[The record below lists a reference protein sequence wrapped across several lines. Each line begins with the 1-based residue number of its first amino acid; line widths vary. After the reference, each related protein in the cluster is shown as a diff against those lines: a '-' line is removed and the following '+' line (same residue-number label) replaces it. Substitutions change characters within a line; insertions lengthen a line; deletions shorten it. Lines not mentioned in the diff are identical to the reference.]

1 MADNIYAKLQA
12 IQSELFVPKGKKN
25 EFGGFNYRSCEDILK
40 VLKPLLTKNKCALHL
55 NNRVVSIGDRTY
67 VEATATLAD
76 CEGSGIID
84 VTAQA
89 REPISKKGMD
99 EMQVTG
105 ATSSYARKYA
115 LAGLFCI
122 DNEKDADTMDTR
134 DDGTPSAKIPAGKQA
149 NPGREAWSL
158 FKVKYSEMDD
168 AELKLAFANAI
179 KEALGMKSDAN
190 VSTKD
195 ITSSQWAK
203 VLDHIRAA

>member
-40 VLKPLLTKNKCALHL
+40 VLKPLLSKHKCALFL
-55 NNRVVSIGDRTY
+55 NNRIISAGDRTY
-67 VEATATLAD
+67 VDVTATLAD
-76 CEGSGIID
+76 CEGSGTIE

-89 REPISKKGMD
+89 REPMSKKGMD

-122 DNEKDADTMDTR
+122 DNEKDADAMDNR
-134 DDGTPSAKIPAGKQA
+134 DDGTPSAKVPAAKPA

-168 AELKLAFANAI
+168 AELKLAFANTI
-179 KEALGMKSDAN
+179 KEALGMKADAN

-195 ITSSQWAK
+195 ITSSQWVK
-203 VLDHIRAA
+203 VIDHIRAA

>member
-40 VLKPLLTKNKCALHL
+40 VLKPLLTKHKCALFL
-55 NNRVVSIGDRTY
+55 NNRVISAGDRTY
-67 VEATATLAD
+67 VDVTATLAD
-76 CEGSGIID
+76 CEGSGTIE

-89 REPISKKGMD
+89 REPMSKKGMD

-105 ATSSYARKYA
+105 AASSYARKYA
-115 LAGLFCI
+115 LAGLLCI
-122 DNEKDADTMDTR
+122 DNEKDADTMDNR
-134 DDGTPSAKIPAGKQA
+134 DEGSPSAKVPAAKQA

-179 KEALGMKSDAN
+179 KEALGMKADAN

-195 ITSSQWAK
+195 ITSSQWVK
-203 VLDHIRAA
+203 VIDHIRAA